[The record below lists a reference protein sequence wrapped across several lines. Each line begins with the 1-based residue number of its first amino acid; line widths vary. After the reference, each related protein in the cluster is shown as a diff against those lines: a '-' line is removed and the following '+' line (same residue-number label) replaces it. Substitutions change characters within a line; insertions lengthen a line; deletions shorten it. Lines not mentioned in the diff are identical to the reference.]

1 MASAMRARSEL
12 PGVLALE
19 LAAIIERR
27 IVYLEIQPDAHLTE
41 QEVCDEFGVSR
52 SPVREAFRQLEASGL
67 VVRLARRGV
76 RVTSM
81 TEGDLAEIYFCR
93 IPLEGMAAAAAAK
106 SASPADL
113 QFLEATLLLLSKA
126 KNEDDAREFFDRNV
140 EFLNRVH
147 VSADN
152 KVLLQILTVIEKQ
165 ALRYRY
171 FAHTSTRHMLD
182 VSYTGLTAIYEGI
195 RSRKPHQAKKA
206 AMAVMKE
213 AERIIADVLRE
224 HRIAAPE
231 KQ

>member
-1 MASAMRARSEL
+1 MRARSEL

-27 IVYLEIQPDAHLTE
+27 IVYLEIKPDAHLTE

-76 RVTSM
+76 RVTPM
-81 TEGDLAEIYFCR
+81 TEADLAEIYFCR
-93 IPLEGMAAAAAAK
+93 IPLEGMAAAGAAK
-106 SASPADL
+106 NASQADL
-113 QFLEATLLLLSKA
+113 DVLEALLRRLAEA
-126 KNEDDAREFFDRNV
+126 KSEDDALEFFDRNV

-147 VSADN
+147 LAAGN

-171 FAHTSTRHMLD
+171 FAHPSTRHMLD
-182 VSYTGLTAIYEGI
+182 FSYNGLSAILDGI

-206 AMAVMKE
+206 ATAVMKE
-213 AERIIADVLRE
+213 AEHIIAEALRE
-224 HRIAAPE
+224 RGPAA
-231 KQ
+231 Q